1 MKIIIGNVYQ
11 PNSDGTTVTITRAM
25 SDPVPTCSLSLQDNT
40 SSIYPQAMQ
49 ELLVLDDQLIPNPT
63 VNMLQNPSLNPVTTS
78 WAAPS
83 PYTVNQVGGGG
94 AQVTITNVPPGD
106 VSVLQQNSPVGSIVP
121 GQTYVFSVFGQG
133 SGSPTNVGMYLNIS
147 WATAN
152 GAPVGVA
159 AFRGSN
165 PISTSLTRYTL
176 TAVAPATATSCTV
189 TLGFTTYSSTN
200 SGTITWTQPQFE
212 PLWFPTL
219 LYPLPWVGPSQTNCQ
234 QLPSGLWIRQY
245 RKFAGFVNHVTYDSY
260 KGNVR
265 TVHVDAVGYAWL
277 MSLVICNNSYTN
289 QADSAIFSNLLSTYF
304 PNMFTTTNVVTGVT
318 LSSYV
323 SNWDDIRTLLDGL
336 ASQIGY
342 YWTVDYYW
350 NTIYAP
356 PGYFSMPISLICDNS
371 SNPDMVT
378 TFPAYD
384 FSAEMDYTQPG
395 SVALVI
401 GSGTNVAEVID
412 PSTTAQNGIIAG
424 YSFKTGSTFMRK
436 VNDTTL
442 QSVNDCTQRG
452 LAELLQYD
460 YPRAIYHLTTNV
472 ELIPGQSIQVTSNTD
487 NLNQDTQLIQQVTA
501 TWLGVSETLDDTWEY
516 KADLGAVNR
525 AATHIISRLARKLNS
540 NSSAPAISTTTLAVI
555 EQIGL
560 TDSLPS
566 IYAKTILADSP
577 LAYYRLGEPSGIT
590 AYDWSGNTSNGT
602 LNNSGGNPV
611 GVTLGQPGAIY
622 NDPSTSMLFNGSTG
636 YITLPTATNGNGQT
650 AISIEMWANLTTTA
664 LGASSNLI
672 SSGNTVGA
680 NVGYILFWNGTTTLQ
695 CAIGNGTTHTT
706 VSYPVA
712 PVAGA
717 WWHIVATWDGTTI
730 RIFVNGA
737 QVASGA
743 FSGTISASLGPIIA
757 ASTGFSSFFPGYL
770 DEAAIYNYALSAA
783 QVLNHYKTGKG
794 IK

>member
-1 MKIIIGNVYQ
+1 MKIIMGNVWQ
-11 PNSDGTTVTITRAM
+11 PTSDGSTVTITRAM
-25 SDPVPTCSLSLQDNT
+25 SDPVPTCSLSLEDTT
-40 SSIYPQAMQ
+40 SSIFPQAMQ
-49 ELLVLDDQLIPNPT
+49 ELLVLDDQMIPNPT
-63 VNMLQNPSLNPVTTS
+63 VNMLQNPSLNPYTTS
-78 WAAPS
+78 WTTPGS
-83 PYTVNQVGGGG
+83 FTINQVGGGG
-94 AQVTITNVPPGD
+94 ISVTFTNAPFGDITI
-106 VSVLQQNSPVGSIVP
+106 LQQTLPVGSLVP
-121 GQTYVFSVFGQG
+121 GQQYVFSVYAQG
-133 SGSPTNVGMYLNIS
+133 SGTVVNASVYLNLNWGGI
-147 WATAN
+147 
-152 GAPVGVA
+152 

-165 PISTSLTRYTL
+165 PISNTLTRYSL
-176 TAVAPATATSCTV
+176 VATAPPSAAGVASVTV
-189 TLGFTTYSSTN
+189 TLGFTTFSATN
-200 SGTITWTQPQFE
+200 SGTISWTQPQFE

-219 LYPLPWVGPSQTNCQ
+219 SYPTPWCGPSQTNCQ
-234 QLPSGLWIRQY
+234 QLPNGLWIRQY
-245 RKFAGFVNHVTYDSY
+245 RKFAGFVNHATYDSY

-472 ELIPGQSIQVTSNTD
+472 ELIPGQSIQITSNTD

-540 NSSAPAISTTTLAVI
+540 NSSAPAISATTLAVI

-622 NDPSTSMLFNGSTG
+622 NDPSTSMLFDGSSG
-636 YITLPTATNGNGQT
+636 YIALPSGVNVSGFTAITVEMWVNLATQTFSNFPRLIANDQPGGTQKGVDINLNTNGAG
-650 AISIEMWANLTTTA
+650 
-664 LGASSNLI
+664 G
-672 SSGNTVGA
+672 
-680 NVGYILFWNGTTTLQ
+680 FW
-695 CAIGNGTTHTT
+695 IVGNGTTHATLSWTT
-706 VSYPVA
+706 PFT
-712 PVAGA
+712 AGI
-717 WWHIVATWDGTTI
+717 WSHVVATYDSANL
-730 RIFVNGA
+730 RVYVNGV
-737 QVASGA
+737 QVATTAFAGGA
-743 FSGTISASLGPIIA
+743 IGTPGFVFNIA
-757 ASTGFSSFFPGYL
+757 RNPQFNGAYFPGYL
-770 DEAAIYNYALSAA
+770 DECAIYNYALSAA